1 MGKNFFAVDGGAKIS
16 YKEQGKGKVV
26 ILLHG
31 FCGSSAYWDE
41 LLPLLP
47 DQYRWMM
54 PDLRGHGESGA
65 PAGDYTMDAFAT
77 DLAQL
82 VKGLELGPV
91 IMLGHSLG
99 GYITL
104 AFAEKYPELLS
115 GYGLIHS
122 TGFPDNEAGKEGR
135 LKSIT
140 TIEEKGLSVF
150 IEGLIPKLF
159 APDHLKSM
167 PEAVAKAKR
176 IGEETDPQAAIRTLQ
191 GMRTRPDRN
200 HVLAEAKV
208 PVLLVAGE
216 QDQIIPVERTFSVSS
231 GLITQ
236 VQINAAAHMSMVEA
250 PQSLVEAIETFIVR
264 G

>member
-1 MGKNFFAVDGGAKIS
+1 MENNFFAVDGGAKVS
-16 YKEQGKGKVV
+16 YREQGHGKV
-26 ILLHG
+26 ILLLHG

-41 LLPLLP
+41 LSPLLP
-47 DQYRWMM
+47 EGYRWMM

-65 PAGDYTMDAFAT
+65 PAGDYTMDAFAA
-77 DLAQL
+77 DLAQMI
-82 VKGLELGPV
+82 KGLELEPV
-91 IMLGHSLG
+91 VMLGHSLG

-104 AFAEKYPELLS
+104 AFAERYPELLS
-115 GYGLIHS
+115 GFGLIHS

-140 TIEEKGLSVF
+140 TIEEQGLPAF

-159 APDHLKSM
+159 APEHLASM

-176 IGEETDPQAAIRTLQ
+176 IGEQTDSQAAIRTLQ
-191 GMRTRPDRN
+191 GMRSRPDRN
-200 HVLAEAKV
+200 HVLAEAKI
-208 PVLLVAGE
+208 PVLLIAGE

-236 VQINAAAHMSMVEA
+236 VQIPSAAHMSMVEA
-250 PQSLVEAIETFIVR
+250 PQALLEAIETFLAKE
-264 G
+264 